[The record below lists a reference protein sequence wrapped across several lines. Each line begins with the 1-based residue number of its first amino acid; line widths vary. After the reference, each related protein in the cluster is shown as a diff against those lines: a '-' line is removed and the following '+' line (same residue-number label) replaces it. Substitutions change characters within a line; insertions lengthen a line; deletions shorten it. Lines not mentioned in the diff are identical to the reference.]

1 MQMKFWWVYKNHH
14 FRLSVCPSVHLSCKR
29 NSSFMDEPILMKL
42 YTVVVYKLRRCMRA
56 IILAQTCSREII
68 SSAQK
73 VYIFVI

>member
-1 MQMKFWWVYKNHH
+1 
-14 FRLSVCPSVHLSCKR
+14 
-29 NSSFMDEPILMKL
+29 MDEPILMKL